1 MTNKLAYGQY
11 HITNVGRNKYLGVS
25 DFRPPPSPP
34 ASASVVVLR
43 ESFLPPEV
51 MLVLRNIY
59 EDSTDLDLPQF
70 TIVPVDVEADN
81 YVILVGRMV
90 TRDRDNRVCTFAN
103 EPAEVWLIRYEE
115 GRDAY
120 TQVTAMDSIEKKEG
134 MHPFIG
140 WTAPSVDRDANPD
153 QILIGLSPVPDPS
166 QLFKFERVAAH

>member
-43 ESFLPPEV
+43 ESFLPPE
-51 MLVLRNIY
+51 
-59 EDSTDLDLPQF
+59 F

-120 TQVTAMDSIEKKEG
+120 TIEKKEG

>member
-43 ESFLPPEV
+43 ESFLPPE
-51 MLVLRNIY
+51 
-59 EDSTDLDLPQF
+59 F

-120 TQVTAMDSIEKKEG
+120 TQVTGA
-134 MHPFIG
+134 
-140 WTAPSVDRDANPD
+140 
-153 QILIGLSPVPDPS
+153 
-166 QLFKFERVAAH
+166 